1 MQGLFHLAVR
11 VWTFL
16 VKTQIGEG
24 SWKLLGSWTLKNP
37 GARGCGQERRGRKN
51 NSGASKVGRRT
62 EMLSIL
68 LTSLSIPWPP
78 PLKPHGSL
86 PHLPPSLAL

>member
-24 SWKLLGSWTLKNP
+24 SWKLLGAWILKNP
-37 GARGCGQERRGRKN
+37 GTRGRGHERRGRKN
-51 NSGASKVGRRT
+51 DSGASKVGKRT

-68 LTSLSIPWPP
+68 RTSLSIPWLPP
-78 PLKPHGSL
+78 
-86 PHLPPSLAL
+86 LPPSLAL